1 MLKLLSVIEPGQTS
15 RRLLKFY
22 WCPLSHRAKSARSTG
37 PAFLQLIR
45 FTERN
50 VVLTRNALARDIAAE
65 GEIAVPEMSSAVSV
79 SLLVTSCEREEKR
92 DGKE

>member
-1 MLKLLSVIEPGQTS
+1 
-15 RRLLKFY
+15 
-22 WCPLSHRAKSARSTG
+22 
-37 PAFLQLIR
+37 LIR